1 MRLENDCD
9 KGRDAGFSLL
19 ETLVVFVILG
29 LALSTL
35 AVAMRQGR
43 ATSTTAMRTEV
54 LTLLATA
61 RSKAILES
69 RPATVEIDVRG
80 KTLGL
85 KGAEKTFE
93 LPLGFEL
100 SATVG
105 QETIRHDAL
114 GAILFLPDGTSSGG
128 QIVLQ
133 DTARNRRVT
142 IVTNWLTGI
151 STESANAE

>member
-1 MRLENDCD
+1 MRLEDDRD

-19 ETLVVFVILG
+19 EMLVVFVILG
-29 LALSTL
+29 LAMSTL
-35 AVAMRQGR
+35 AVTMRQGR
-43 ATSTTAMRTEV
+43 ATSMTAMRTEV

-69 RPATVEIDVRG
+69 RPASVEIDVRS

-85 KGAEKTFE
+85 KGAEKNLQ
-93 LPLGFEL
+93 LPSAFEL

-105 QETIRHDAL
+105 QETIRHGAL
-114 GAILFLPDGTSSGG
+114 GAILFLPDGSSSGG

-133 DTARNRRVT
+133 DTARNQRVT

>member
-1 MRLENDCD
+1 MRLEDAGD
-9 KGRDAGFSLL
+9 KGRHAGFSLL
-19 ETLVVFVILG
+19 ETLAVFVILG

-35 AVAMRQGR
+35 AVAMRQDR
-43 ATSTTAMRTEV
+43 ATSMTAMRTEV

-69 RPATVEIDVRG
+69 RPATVEIDVRS

-85 KGAEKTFE
+85 KGTEKSFQ
-93 LPLGFEL
+93 LPPAFEL

-105 QETIRHDAL
+105 QETIRHGAL

-128 QIVLQ
+128 QIVLE

>member
-1 MRLENDCD
+1 MRPESD
-9 KGRDAGFSLL
+9 KDKARHAGFSLL

-29 LALSTL
+29 LALSTI
-35 AVAMRQGR
+35 AATMRQGR
-43 ATSTTAMRTEV
+43 ASSITAIRTEV
-54 LTLLATA
+54 LALLATA
-61 RSKAILES
+61 RSQAILES

-85 KGAEKTFE
+85 NGAEKTFQ
-93 LPLGFEL
+93 LPPSFEL

-105 QETIRHDAL
+105 QQTIRHDAL
-114 GAILFLPDGTSSGG
+114 GAILFLPDGSSSGG

-133 DTARNRRVT
+133 DTARNQRVT

>member
-1 MRLENDCD
+1 MRPEDDRD
-9 KGRDAGFSLL
+9 KARDAGFSLL

-35 AVAMRQGR
+35 AAAMRQGR
-43 ATSTTAMRTEV
+43 ATSITAMRTEV

-61 RSKAILES
+61 RSQAILES
-69 RPATVEIDVRG
+69 RPATVEIDVRN

-85 KGAEKTFE
+85 KGTENNLQLPPVFE
-93 LPLGFEL
+93 LF
-100 SATVG
+100 ATVG
-105 QETIRHDAL
+105 QETIRNGAL
-114 GAILFLPDGTSSGG
+114 GAILFLPDGSSSGG
-128 QIVLQ
+128 QIVLE
-133 DTARNRRVT
+133 DTARNQRVT